1 MTRFQNAISLLVATA
16 LCVISANSVSAKGNG
31 ARLAG
36 SDQTTTLNCAG
47 GSARIAGSNNKVT
60 LTGAC
65 TRLTILGSRNT
76 VAVAFGSGGSV
87 WFGGSKNEVIW
98 TTPDGK
104 EPKAHHLGYG
114 NTLKQGK

>member
-16 LCVISANSVSAKGNG
+16 LCVISANAASAKSNG

-36 SDQTTTLNCAG
+36 SDQTKTLNCAEG
-47 GSARIAGSNNKVT
+47 PARIAGSNNKVT
-60 LTGAC
+60 LSGAC

-76 VAVAFGSGGSV
+76 VTVAFGSGGSV

-114 NTLKQGK
+114 NTRKQGQ